1 MVIKTKTME
10 TIKIDNQEF
19 IGEFIPFYNNTGF
32 NFKLENGEY
41 LTGLFKQGYTGQKEI
56 EIKISFNFQKK
67 FMRTVNNSNRQVKD
81 PNAYFLRFK

>member
-1 MVIKTKTME
+1 ME

-19 IGEFIPFYNNTGF
+19 RGEFIPFYNNTGF

-41 LTGLFKQGYTGQKEI
+41 LTGLFKQGYSGQNEI
-56 EIKISFNFQKK
+56 EIMVSFNFQKK

-81 PNAYFLRFK
+81 PNAYFIRFK

>member
-1 MVIKTKTME
+1 ME
-10 TIKIDNQEF
+10 TIKIDGKEF
-19 IGEFIPFYNNTGF
+19 KGEFIPFYNNTGF

-56 EIKISFNFQKK
+56 EIIVSFNFQKK

-81 PNAYFLRFK
+81 ANAYFLRFK

>member
-1 MVIKTKTME
+1 ME

-19 IGEFIPFYNNTGF
+19 KGEFIPFFNNTGF

-56 EIKISFNFQKK
+56 EIIVSFNFQKK
-67 FMRTVNNSNRQVKD
+67 FLRTVNNSNRQVKD